1 MQIRLAR
8 QEDIPEICHIYE
20 LAREHM
26 RAEGNTSQWKKYP
39 NETNALEDF
48 ANQALYVLE
57 ENGILGAFS
66 FFTGE
71 EKNYRKIEG
80 GAWRKAEPYGTIHR
94 VASSGKRRGITK
106 ACFSYCLDK
115 IPYLRIDTHENN
127 LSMQAALR
135 NFGFHYCGIVYV
147 EDGSSRLAFD
157 FIKGEPC
164 YL

>member
-39 NETNALEDF
+39 NETNALEDL
-48 ANQALYVLE
+48 AKQALYVLE
-57 ENGILGAFS
+57 EDDILGAFS

-106 ACFSYCLDK
+106 ACFSYFRAVVGVRSLVLLQKQNFCKCKGK
-115 IPYLRIDTHENN
+115 IPVEN
-127 LSMQAALR
+127 
-135 NFGFHYCGIVYV
+135 
-147 EDGSSRLAFD
+147 
-157 FIKGEPC
+157 P
-164 YL
+164 